1 MRRKLILA
9 IRGTQS
15 VLSSPN
21 WSAQM
26 ADADRNRAIPVSAE
40 DFEEL
45 CAALAD
51 LIVQVSAEPEGR
63 MSGLSDQGTRLNWY
77 MQLMPVRDR
86 ARAILAKVRQP

>member
-1 MRRKLILA
+1 MSIHTEHIPEFNAETERLLE
-9 IRGTQS
+9 
-15 VLSSPN
+15 
-21 WSAQM
+21 
-26 ADADRNRAIPVSAE
+26 RNRAIPVSAE